1 MPIFF
6 GENFESPL
14 TEAANHWIL
23 GGIWDLPTGYSTL
36 EPLLT
41 EAEKLAAPD
50 RLWIRLYCASRL
62 LHHDQGDHQPAGQQ
76 LLESV
81 LSETSLLPQE
91 FRPDLYNFCAML
103 YNDDL
108 DDPETAVAIMERDD
122 NIIEGF
128 YVSDVYRAITRRCFE
143 QKDYERMLRY
153 AREIAYSE
161 EFFDE
166 FIPHLVH
173 RGELDTAARLAAL
186 FPPHSQDQ
194 FMLPYERLLTTLE
207 ETGQQ
212 ERIPEALEKLRALDV
227 EVHWR

>member
-6 GENFESPL
+6 GENLESPL
-14 TEAANHWIL
+14 TDAASNWISE
-23 GGIWDLPTGYSTL
+23 GIWDLPTGYSTL

-62 LHHDQGDHQPAGQQ
+62 LHHDQGDNQPAGQR

-81 LSETSLLPQE
+81 LAEVPQLSQE
-91 FRPDLYNFCAML
+91 FRPELYNFCAML

-108 DDPETAVAIMERDD
+108 DDPESAIAIMERDD
-122 NIIEGF
+122 NLIEGW

-143 QKDYERMLRY
+143 QGDYERMLRY
-153 AREIAYSE
+153 AKEIAYSE

-166 FIPHLVH
+166 FIPRLVY

-194 FMLPYERLLTTLE
+194 FMLPYERLLTTLK

-212 ERIPEALEKLRALDV
+212 DQILETITKLRALGI
-227 EVHWR
+227 EVNWR